1 MNTSTSHKFT
11 AWRWILGF
19 LTVALASGAVLSNP
33 ALRNKFLKF
42 DGLTGALGTPVKQ
55 EIALESET
63 DTALITKYALELPK
77 QDGSYSPELR
87 VESNEV
93 QTADTFNAVGIRW
106 HATVPEGTTASIKI
120 KLGFQQDW
128 TDWRTVQHSEDA
140 FVADDPT
147 ALVSDLIFVPNGDR
161 IQVAAELRTSDST
174 KTPRIEDVRLDFVNT
189 KEGPSAAGLLTAQAL
204 TTSQPAI
211 ISRAAWGADES
222 WMTWAPEKA
231 TPQIMVVHHSA
242 GSDGGNDPAAVVRGI
257 YHYHAVTLGWGDI
270 GYNFL
275 IDSQGHIYEG
285 RAGGDDTI
293 GGHTSGYNSGS
304 IGIALL
310 GTYESMVATPAAEN
324 ALVNLAG
331 YLAAKYDLDPSVT
344 KSFVDKQ
351 VPTLSGHRDLTQ
363 TLCPGTTEH
372 SRLPGIRVSASTARS
387 HYLAGQFHGALES
400 ITGNVLSENQPG
412 VATIALRNTGTQT
425 WTNTGA
431 NTVTLLTVEPD
442 NHTSPLHTTGWVS
455 IVEPSSLVEA
465 SVPAGQIG
473 TFRVP
478 LAAAGLGDTSDKL
491 QLFVRGNNVR
501 IDGTS
506 LTLTRSVRA
515 KISGQ
520 VVGLADPIVVEG
532 GTRTDIEVRIK
543 NTGASTWTNTGTNFT
558 ALNLTQPKG
567 RTSKF
572 RDSSWP
578 LAYRPAIMTSASV
591 PPDAEGIFKFKVK
604 VPTTPGDYRE
614 PMQPVIE
621 KVSFIPGAEFVL
633 HMVVTNPFQSE
644 LQERPIQ
651 LFAAPDQELQVALH
665 LKNRSNL
672 VWKPSGAGF
681 VALETTQSAA
691 TSIFKSAGWI
701 SPTRAIA
708 IPHEVGPGNVLALSF
723 PIKAPSQPG
732 DHIETF
738 RLVSDGQSSIDGS
751 TFSLKVT
758 VRAGY
763 QAAVLQADS
772 VTVPANTVARAIVK
786 VKNTGA
792 STWST
797 SGVNAVS
804 VVTNSPIKHT
814 SALVTPSWNDG
825 ATPTILEPA
834 VVSPEQTATLTIEL
848 AGAANGQAS
857 ESFTLIGPDQQPI
870 PGSEFTLTRIV
881 SGGAAAPSGPVGSS
895 VRVGI
900 TSSTG
905 VIGVSAAS
913 GFNVKNAQGTLL
925 GSAASGRVDVSWNG
939 SAYVVAGAVSGSST
953 HAIRVEPVDAT
964 ILELPD
970 YQDHPAF
977 NPSLNDNTFRG
988 VIEVRRAGDGKL
1000 YAINELPLEMYMRGL
1015 GEASSDPL
1023 SNYLEALAIAARTY
1037 AEYQRSIGGKHPELG
1052 YDLDNKNDQVYKGYG
1067 LEQRNTDFVN
1077 AVNATAGQFVTY
1089 QGAVVVTPYFSQ
1101 SDGRTRSFS
1110 EAFGGPEK
1118 PWLVSVQVPEDQGQP
1133 LLGHGVGM
1141 SARAARIRAQGG
1153 MSTNDILTSFYTG
1166 VVIQKLY

>member
-1 MNTSTSHKFT
+1 MNTTTSHKFA

-19 LTVALASGAVLSNP
+19 LTVAIASAAMLSNP
-33 ALRNKFLKF
+33 GLRNKFIKLE
-42 DGLTGALGTPVKQ
+42 GLTGSISNPVKQ
-55 EIALESET
+55 EIEFESES
-63 DTALITKYALELPK
+63 DAALTTKYALELPK
-77 QDGSYSPELR
+77 QDGSYIPSLR
-87 VESNEV
+87 VESKEV
-93 QTADTFNAVGIRW
+93 ATVGPFNAVGVRW
-106 HATVPEGTTASIKI
+106 HATTPDGTTASIHI
-120 KLGFQQDW
+120 KLGFAQDW
-128 TDWRTVQHSEDA
+128 TEWRTVQHSEDA
-140 FVADDPT
+140 FVAEDPE
-147 ALVSDLIFVPNGDR
+147 AFVSDLIFVPNGDR
-161 IQVAAELRTSDST
+161 IQVAAELHSSDPT

-189 KEGPSAAGLLTAQAL
+189 KDGPSAVGLMTAQAQ

-231 TPQIMVVHHSA
+231 TPQVMVVHHSA

-293 GGHTSGYNSGS
+293 GGHTTGYNTGS

-344 KSFVDKQ
+344 KSFIDKQ
-351 VPTLSGHRDLTQ
+351 IPTLSGHRDLTQ

-372 SRLPGIRVSASTARS
+372 SRLPGIRVSASTARNN
-387 HYLAGQFHGALES
+387 YLAGQFHGALES
-400 ITGNVLSENQPG
+400 ITGNVLAENQPG
-412 VATIALRNTGTQT
+412 VATVALRNNGTQT
-425 WTNTGA
+425 WTNSGA

-455 IVEPSSLVEA
+455 IVEPSSLLEA
-465 SVPAGQIG
+465 SVPPGQIG
-473 TFRVP
+473 NFRVP
-478 LAAAGLGDTSDKL
+478 LAAAALGDTNDKL
-491 QLFVRGNNVR
+491 QLFVRGSNVR
-501 IDGTS
+501 IEGTA

-515 KISGQ
+515 SISGQ

-578 LAYRPAIMTSASV
+578 LAYRPGIMTTASV
-591 PPDAEGIFKFKVK
+591 PPDAEGVFKFKVK
-604 VPTTPGDYRE
+604 VPTTPGEYRE

-633 HMVVTNPFQSE
+633 HMLVTNPFQSE

-665 LKNRSNL
+665 LKNRSSV
-672 VWKPSGAGF
+672 VWQPNGAGF
-681 VALETTQSAA
+681 VALETVQNSAN
-691 TSIFKSAGWI
+691 SIFKTAGWI
-701 SPTRAIA
+701 SPTRAVA
-708 IPHEVGPGNVLALSF
+708 IPHQVGPGTVLALNF
-723 PIKAPSQPG
+723 PVKAPTQPG
-732 DHIETF
+732 DYLESF
-738 RLVSDGQSSIDGS
+738 RLVSDGQSAIDGS

-763 QAAVLQADS
+763 QAAIMQADS

-792 STWST
+792 SPWAT
-797 SGVNAVS
+797 SGANAVS
-804 VVTNSPIKHT
+804 VVTNNPLKHT

-834 VVSPEQTATLTIEL
+834 LVSPEQTATLTIEL
-848 AGAANGQAS
+848 AGAAGGQAT
-857 ESFTLIGPDQQPI
+857 ESFVLVGPDQQPI
-870 PGSEFTLTRIV
+870 PGSEFSLTRIV
-881 SGGAAAPSGPVGSS
+881 SGGVTAPSGPLGSN

-900 TSSTG
+900 TSSASL
-905 VIGVSAAS
+905 IGVSAA
-913 GFNVKNAQGTLL
+913 GGYTVKDAQGTTL
-925 GSAASGRVDVSWNG
+925 GSAPSGRVDVAWNG
-939 SAYVVAGAVSGSST
+939 SSYVVNGAVSGSST
-953 HAIRVEPVDAT
+953 HAIRVEPAEGT

-988 VIEVRRAGDGKL
+988 VMEVGRAGDGKL
-1000 YAINELPLEMYMRGL
+1000 YAINELPLELYMRGL

-1023 SNYLEALAIAARTY
+1023 SNYLQALAVAARTY

-1077 AVNATAGQFVTY
+1077 AVSATAGQFVTY

-1118 PWLVSVQVPEDQGQP
+1118 PWLVSVNVPEDQGQP

-1141 SARAARIRAQGG
+1141 SARAARIRAEAG

-1166 VVIQKLY
+1166 VAIQKLY